1 MAASLR
7 LKPSSAIGLPLILR
21 FQTKELSMWINQKN
35 AVSEEQQDS
44 IQQIES
50 RFKSDQLGQLIS
62 LPNS

>member
-1 MAASLR
+1 
-7 LKPSSAIGLPLILR
+7 
-21 FQTKELSMWINQKN
+21 MWINQKN